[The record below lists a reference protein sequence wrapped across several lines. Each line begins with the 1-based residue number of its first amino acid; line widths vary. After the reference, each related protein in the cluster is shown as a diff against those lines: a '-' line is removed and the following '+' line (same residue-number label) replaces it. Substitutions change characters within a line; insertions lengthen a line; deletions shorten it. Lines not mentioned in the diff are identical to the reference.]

1 MNPTVLFLLLI
12 LALLLL
18 AYVLVIMR
26 LKRQIRRRARVGRQT
41 VVKAI
46 RAEQAAD
53 ALNATAEEWDAL
65 WGGRH
70 AR

>member
-1 MNPTVLFLLLI
+1 MTPTVLFLLMI

-18 AYVLVIMR
+18 AYVLVTIR
-26 LKRQIRRRARVGRQT
+26 LKRQIRSRARVRRQT

-53 ALNATAEEWDAL
+53 ALNATAEEWDTI